1 VASLSSERARRAGSY
16 MEETSSNEEQG
27 FSPLSLSS
35 SLSLLNACRFF
46 DVIVESS
53 ASSLAYLRLFG
64 EEAIG
69 VAAEWNLFS
78 NMCQHF
84 SLYGVTGDPSDEAR
98 ALFHEKV

>member
-1 VASLSSERARRAGSY
+1 L
-16 MEETSSNEEQG
+16 
-27 FSPLSLSS
+27 
-35 SLSLLNACRFF
+35 
-46 DVIVESS
+46 
-53 ASSLAYLRLFG
+53 G

-69 VAAEWNLFS
+69 VTAEWNLFS